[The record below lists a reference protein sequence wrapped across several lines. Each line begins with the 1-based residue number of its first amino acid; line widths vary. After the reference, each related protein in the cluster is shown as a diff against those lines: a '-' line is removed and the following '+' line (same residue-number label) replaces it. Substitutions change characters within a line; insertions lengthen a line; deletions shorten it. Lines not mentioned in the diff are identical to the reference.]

1 MPSNNISVI
10 LDDWYKAKLTIKSLE
25 KRIERHKKILNRY
38 MDVRRVNSV
47 SNNDYVLVRR
57 VSTRETVSKKDMSP
71 ELWNRFAKKTR
82 FPSFY
87 VSKKRM

>member
-1 MPSNNISVI
+1 MPSNNISAI
-10 LDDWYKAKLTIKSLE
+10 LDDWYKAKTTINSLE
-25 KRIERHKKILNRY
+25 KRIQQHKKILNRY

-47 SNNDYVLVRR
+47 TGNNYVLVRR
-57 VSTRETVSKKDMSP
+57 FVTRESVSKKDLSP
-71 ELWNRFAKKTR
+71 ELWNRFAKTTR

>member
-1 MPSNNISVI
+1 MPSTNISGL
-10 LDDWYKAKLTIKSLE
+10 LDDWYKAKLTVNSLE

-38 MDVRRVNSV
+38 MDIRRVNSISD
-47 SNNDYVLVRR
+47 SNYVLMRR
-57 VSTRETVSKKDMSP
+57 YTNRETVSKKDMSP
-71 ELWNRFAKKTR
+71 ELWSRFAKRTR